1 MSQTSHTFNAECI
14 ADSVFRQ
21 NLSQAKNKTRALKQV
36 TSSLFTI
43 IRIRL
48 ITIKSSSNDE
58 I

>member
-21 NLSQAKNKTRALKQV
+21 NLSQAKNKTRDLKQV

-43 IRIRL
+43 IRL